1 MISRQVQHMSLLLE
15 DLLDISRIAH
25 GTLELR
31 TEMVEL
37 AEIVQAAVE
46 GARPTI
52 DAKGHDFST
61 ELPRE
66 PVHFL
71 ADPLRLAQVLSNLLT
86 NAAKYTEPGGRIRL
100 QASCTADTVT
110 IDVVDNGIGLPLHAL
125 DNIFAMFSQVP
136 SSRDHSQGG
145 LGIGLALAK
154 GLTELHGGEIEARSA
169 GIGQGSEFIVR
180 LPLRKASVFP
190 RKQPLH
196 STSAPPVSRRVL
208 VADDNHDAGESLASL
223 LRLDG
228 HEVTVVQNGQE
239 ALAAF
244 AAVQPEVALLD
255 IGMPELTG
263 YEVARRVRQ
272 GSLGRAV
279 TLIAVTGWGQ
289 NRDKALALAAGF
301 NHHFTKPVETDR
313 LRELL
318 RSESLGS

>member
-1 MISRQVQHMSLLLE
+1 MRAEARERIDHYETVRVRKDGTVLHVSLTVSPIKDGVDTIFGASKIARDITPRKREEERLHQEIAIREAAEAALRTADQRKDEFLATLAHELRNPLAPIRQAALIFKAPKATEAQKRWSSEVISRQVQHMSLLLE

-100 QASCTADTVT
+100 SFCVLADTVT

-125 DNIFAMFSQVP
+125 DNIFAMFLQVP

-145 LGIGLALAK
+145 LGNRARAREGSHRVAR
-154 GLTELHGGEIEARSA
+154 GRDQARSA

-196 STSAPPVSRRVL
+196 RPP
-208 VADDNHDAGESLASL
+208 
-223 LRLDG
+223 
-228 HEVTVVQNGQE
+228 
-239 ALAAF
+239 
-244 AAVQPEVALLD
+244 
-255 IGMPELTG
+255 
-263 YEVARRVRQ
+263 
-272 GSLGRAV
+272 
-279 TLIAVTGWGQ
+279 
-289 NRDKALALAAGF
+289 
-301 NHHFTKPVETDR
+301 HHR
-313 LRELL
+313 
-318 RSESLGS
+318 